1 MNWNALGDVTILMA
15 EDDRFN
21 RLLIVS
27 LLSKYPNVKVIEAQ
41 NGIEALEILQQK
53 KIDILLLDIYMP
65 KMNGFEVME
74 RVQKDATLSHT
85 PIMVLSSDEVE
96 KKKSLKMGGD
106 AFIRKPFNLKELE
119 VQIYEVLVSCRV

>member
-1 MNWNALGDVTILMA
+1 MNWNALGDITILMA

-27 LLSKYPNVKVIEAQ
+27 LLSKYSNVEVIEAQ
-41 NGIEALEILQQK
+41 NGIEALDELQQK

-65 KMNGFEVME
+65 KMNGFEVLT
-74 RVQKDATLSHT
+74 RVQEDSRLSNI

-96 KKKSLKMGGD
+96 KKKSLKMGVD
-106 AFIRKPFNLKELE
+106 AFIPKPFNLKELE
-119 VQIYEVLVSCRV
+119 IQMYEVLASCRV

>member
-27 LLSKYPNVKVIEAQ
+27 LLSKYSNVKVIEAQ
-41 NGIEALEILQQK
+41 NGIEALEELQQK

-65 KMNGFEVME
+65 KMNGFEVLT
-74 RVQKDATLSHT
+74 RVQEDSKLSNI
-85 PIMVLSSDEVE
+85 PIMMLSSDEVE
-96 KKKSLKMGGD
+96 RKKSLKMGVN
-106 AFIRKPFNLKELE
+106 AFLYF
-119 VQIYEVLVSCRV
+119 S

>member
-15 EDDRFN
+15 EDDMFN

-27 LLSKYPNVKVIEAQ
+27 LLSKYSNVEVIEAQ
-41 NGIEALEILQQK
+41 NGVEALDVLQKK

-74 RVQKDATLSHT
+74 RAQEDSTLSNI

-96 KKKSLKMGGD
+96 KKKSLQMGVN
-106 AFIRKPFNLKELE
+106 AFIPKPFNLQELE
-119 VQIYEVLVSCRV
+119 VQIYEVLASCRV

>member
-15 EDDRFN
+15 EDDMFN

-27 LLSKYPNVKVIEAQ
+27 LLSKYSNVEVIEAQ
-41 NGIEALEILQQK
+41 NGIEALEILQEK

-74 RVQKDATLSHT
+74 RAQEDGTLSNI

-96 KKKSLKMGGD
+96 KKKSLQMGVN
-106 AFIRKPFNLKELE
+106 AFIPKPFNLQELE
-119 VQIYEVLVSCRV
+119 VQIYEVLASCRV

>member
-27 LLSKYPNVKVIEAQ
+27 LLSKYSNVKVIEAQ
-41 NGIEALEILQQK
+41 NGIEALEELQQK

-65 KMNGFEVME
+65 KMNGFEVLT
-74 RVQKDATLSHT
+74 RVQEDSKLSNI
-85 PIMVLSSDEVE
+85 PIMMLSSDEVE
-96 KKKSLKMGGD
+96 RKKSLKMGVN
-106 AFIRKPFNLKELE
+106 AFIPKPFNLKGLE
-119 VQIYEVLVSCRV
+119 VQIYEVLASCKV